1 MVVVG
6 ALEVRVLGGVAY
18 LQHGHILSVVDLLH
32 VHVVAFA
39 LEGQDHITGPRERRD
54 EGLARI
60 VLANSFF

>member
-18 LQHGHILSVVDLLH
+18 LQHGHILSVVGLLH

-54 EGLARI
+54 GDR
-60 VLANSFF
+60 